1 MNLDRIRKKVSNGFR
16 PFALETSGG
25 RRYEVPHPEFIMI
38 GKGVVAVLGR
48 DDSVTTLDALH
59 IVAVEDLPRSGSKR
73 DR

>member
-25 RRYEVPHPEFIMI
+25 KRHEVPHPEFIMI
-38 GKGVVAVLGR
+38 GMGMVAVLGR
-48 DDSVTTLDALH
+48 DDSATALDPLH
-59 IVAVEDLPRSGSKR
+59 IVAVEDPPRPGSKR

>member
-25 RRYEVPHPEFIMI
+25 KRYVVPHPEFIMI
-38 GKGVVAVLGR
+38 GKGVVAVLGN

-59 IVAVEDLPRSGSKR
+59 IVAVEDLPKPGSKR
-73 DR
+73 ST

>member
-1 MNLDRIRKKVSNGFR
+1 MNLDRIRKKASNGFR

-25 RRYEVPHPEFIMI
+25 KRYEVPHPEFIMI

-59 IVAVEDLPRSGSKR
+59 IVAVEDLPGPGSKR